1 MLRLSLLRLR
11 AVLALRRGVGLLARV
26 LLLALE
32 AGLRGVG
39 LLARLA
45 ELVQHGGGRVQRSD
59 LAFLQLE
66 EQDHASRTQSN
77 REQREQ
83 VEADRE
89 VNQIVIVGE
98 DVERLDKRD
107 DSQSE
112 RTRAHRNECPLLVG
126 QPVGDADADVRE
138 EQEQEDDREPT
149 AAAEKRRRFSHKER
163 DLDIGK
169 EHRDKHK
176 QRRSS
181 NADQRVGRANRA
193 TAHLAS
199 LSNDSVLELIERAVR
214 GGTELR
220 SGGTKLLA
228 SGRPLL
234 TGLPLG
240 SAELRLPLGSAI
252 RLLSVGL
259 LSLRSALRSAIRL
272 LSVGLLSLRSALG
285 SAVLRLPIGLL
296 GLRRIRLR
304 GGSIRV
310 SSGFSGCL
318 LMRALGGRV
327 LMSLSRGLGGGCLS
341 CGLRGG
347 RLSGNDT
354 LAGKPLLEGRVQR
367 RVSRNVGAQVFT
379 RGRDGREV
387 LSAQRRVTHV
397 SSSEL
402 RRIDGAHLYSSRTRK
417 CSS

>member
-1 MLRLSLLRLR
+1 M
-11 AVLALRRGVGLLARV
+11 
-26 LLLALE
+26 
-32 AGLRGVG
+32 RGVG

-45 ELVQHGGGRVQRSD
+45 ELIQHGGGRVQRSD

-89 VNQIVIVGE
+89 VNQIVIVGD
-98 DVERLDKRD
+98 DVERLDKRH

-112 RTRAHRNECPLLVG
+112 RTRAHGNECPLLVG

-138 EQEQEDDREPT
+138 EQEQEGDREPT

-176 QRRSS
+176 QRRSG

-214 GGTELR
+214 GGT
-220 SGGTKLLA
+220 KLLA

-240 SAELRLPLGSAI
+240 
-252 RLLSVGL
+252 
-259 LSLRSALRSAIRL
+259 SAIRL

-285 SAVLRLPIGLL
+285 SAVLWLPIGLLSLRSALGCTILRLPIGLL
-296 GLRRIRLR
+296 GVRRIRLR

-327 LMSLSRGLGGGCLS
+327 LISLSRGLGGGCLS
-341 CGLRGG
+341 RGLRGG

-354 LAGKPLLEGRVQR
+354 LAGEPLLEGRVQR
-367 RVSRNVGAQVFT
+367 RVSRNVRAQVFT
-379 RGRDGREV
+379 RGRDVREV